1 MGKSDS
7 YTDLMTAWWT
17 FNTRIMTEKV
27 SVGLTVIAILIALG
41 AWIHSRGKAAGKA
54 ELRAELAK
62 QAED

>member
-17 FNTRIMTEKV
+17 FNTRIMTENL
-27 SVGLTVIAILIALG
+27 SVGLTVIAILIVLG
-41 AWIHSRGKAAGKA
+41 TWIHSRGKEAGKA

-62 QAED
+62 KAED